1 MPTMNVAQFAIKLGL
16 DPSSIPADLQKV
28 VVNLTSAQRR
38 LAKDR
43 KALEAEM
50 MESARESA
58 ERTVADRKWAD
69 DAILQHATATAAK
82 RKALEKEI
90 LEATRAHDR
99 GAGTSTAQAA
109 DRETL
114 SASPQAA
121 RRALVEEQIMEAT
134 NLYATEE
141 LAKREQ
147 VEEEKAVA
155 VARSAAQRKLLEAKI
170 MEATS
175 LYASEELAKR
185 EWVEEEKVLAAQKSA
200 EARMLLEAKVM
211 EATTLHAEQT
221 IANERWAA
229 EARVAIN
236 RKADIQRSENTM
248 AETKRGFAGIMLA
261 SNAMG
266 AGVPW
271 PLSRVLSQQFPIIGK
286 ITGALLGFTA
296 VGVGIRV
303 VVDIFERLGQKMQE
317 AKQKELEYQE
327 AVQKTK
333 MVIGEADAASEMR
346 FDKAV
351 ARSMRAKGDKNAAA
365 FDEGLVSQSEG
376 VGAMAREVDKLVEAE
391 LKEARAKAAQM
402 QVWAAAGRV
411 MHEVFSFDSTLKV
424 EAINDQMQ
432 KLGEE
437 FSLRSVE
444 DQINHTATA
453 SELLTQKA
461 KEAHEAVTALETQRD
476 KMAKMDTVEK
486 AGLPISVRKYISQ
499 EEIDAAKTY
508 AALLDRIT
516 ASEAKRQKAT
526 AAEKQADIDEANKAK
541 AKDIAET
548 RAREVREEIASIE
561 RLMATSSAAAGAE
574 ELLASATDKGTAAS
588 IQNAAA
594 AEAQKRILDAIAES
608 RSKLDPSGRPIGDD
622 KGVQAKLAEYAVEE
636 RKNALTEQ
644 TAKATGE
651 LNKQIAE
658 LNTRTDEHVSSLNE
672 EASGHNKVSI
682 EQAKNL
688 ERLIPLEQRLQGLK
702 DLYASLPAADKV
714 APVVGP
720 PTVGQAFAQKTAGD
734 IAHTGSG
741 LDALRGK
748 IGGENAQIQ
757 AAAFAE
763 ELKKVK
769 ERTAE
774 IAGAGVSPWAKINA
788 EVAAATERMRGLGQ
802 SETEVADQAKQLR
815 AALSGEQHSKIG
827 AEFDKL
833 TEKARETRVELG
845 ALASGSP
852 FAKSIAEAEKL
863 GHEMGMTAFEIS
875 LVRQRLIELQA
886 MQNASKAWEG
896 ADALSASGSKMYEL
910 QQQMATLRSAATTGK
925 VRDDS
930 GAESTL
936 SADALA
942 AVHLR
947 MQELTEEEDKLLLKT
962 GGINDGFQAWLHS
975 LDMVESE
982 GTTVFNALTQ
992 ATKGFESTAAD
1003 SLVKI
1008 LETHAGQ
1015 HQKLIHQLRQMW
1027 ESFFAGLA
1035 KMAIQRGL
1043 QGLLAPIAGA
1053 IAKKP
1058 QSAAGTVDLGAGSA
1072 EQFAKGP
1079 GALFSGLGKAGGAG
1093 VAALPANTTAITA
1106 NTTALGANTA
1116 ALGTKAGTSAI
1127 PILGAM
1133 PGNAAGTDSWS
1144 GGSTWVGEQGPE
1156 VVNLPRG
1163 SQVIPNDALQ
1173 ANSGGDSYVH
1183 NDFRGAVVTD
1193 DLMRKSDAVKMSQ
1206 LSEDRAYSRAVTASK
1221 EIALRSRP
1229 SR

>member
-38 LAKDR
+38 LAQQQ
-43 KALEAEM
+43 ALLQKEGMRQSAAWAENAARDAEKVRDAQVAAARAASEALREQAEIQKEGMRQSAAWADNAAHDAEKLEQAEM
-50 MESARESA
+50 
-58 ERTVADRKWAD
+58 
-69 DAILQHATATAAK
+69 AK
-82 RKALEKEI
+82 K
-90 LEATRAHDR
+90 RA
-99 GAGTSTAQAA
+99 
-109 DRETL
+109 
-114 SASPQAA
+114 
-121 RRALVEEQIMEAT
+121 
-134 NLYATEE
+134 
-141 LAKREQ
+141 
-147 VEEEKAVA
+147 
-155 VARSAAQRKLLEAKI
+155 
-170 MEATS
+170 
-175 LYASEELAKR
+175 
-185 EWVEEEKVLAAQKSA
+185 
-200 EARMLLEAKVM
+200 
-211 EATTLHAEQT
+211 
-221 IANERWAA
+221 
-229 EARVAIN
+229 
-236 RKADIQRSENTM
+236 
-248 AETKRGFAGIMLA
+248 GFASIMLA
-261 SNAMG
+261 SNMAG
-266 AGVPW
+266 AGIPF
-271 PLSRVLSQQFPIIGK
+271 PLARILSQQFPGITQMLSGIIG
-286 ITGALLGFTA
+286 LTA
-296 VGVGIRV
+296 AGVGLRV
-303 VVDIFERLGQKMQE
+303 IVDIFDKISHKLEE
-317 AKQKELEYQE
+317 AKQKEEAYAE
-327 AVQKTK
+327 AVRKTK
-333 MVIGEADAASEMR
+333 TVLAESLAENERNIRGQQARLAGMAGDGTAEFRFKISEIGAESLDRLAKQVDALTEAEIR
-346 FDKAV
+346 ETK
-351 ARSMRAKGDKNAAA
+351 AAA
-365 FDEGLVSQSEG
+365 E
-376 VGAMAREVDKLVEAE
+376 R
-391 LKEARAKAAQM
+391 M
-402 QVWAAAGRV
+402 QVWAAIQRFTHASFTGESELGLEKIADDIKAFQEKFADLAREDALAG
-411 MHEVFSFDSTLKV
+411 TTKAA
-424 EAINDQMQ
+424 EALNAELLAAQAISDAMQ
-432 KLGEE
+432 KQWA
-437 FSLRSVE
+437 
-444 DQINHTATA
+444 DQ
-453 SELLTQKA
+453 
-461 KEAHEAVTALETQRD
+461 EAHPQFAYTGPGAAPGGVKPRISKEEVDARAQRVQYLKDQAELERQAGNRADLGAKTAGVEEIKSQFTELARTDALHHTKESAMLIQDKVAAARADLVLLQSAAKPDKDRIANQKQYIDALARIPRD
-476 KMAKMDTVEK
+476 KK
-486 AGLPISVRKYISQ
+486 
-499 EEIDAAKTY
+499 
-508 AALLDRIT
+508 
-516 ASEAKRQKAT
+516 
-526 AAEKQADIDEANKAK
+526 DEAG
-541 AKDIAET
+541 DE
-548 RAREVREEIASIE
+548 RARQVREEIASIQK
-561 RLMATSSAAAGAE
+561 LMATSSAAAGAE
-574 ELLASATDKGTAAS
+574 EVLAGATDKGTAAS
-588 IQNAAA
+588 IRNAAA

-608 RSKLDPSGRPIGDD
+608 RSKLDPSGRSIGDD
-622 KGVQAKLAEYAVEE
+622 KGVQSKLAEYAVEE
-636 RKNALTEQ
+636 RKNALVEQ

-714 APVVGP
+714 APVVGR

-936 SADALA
+936 SPDALA
-942 AVHLR
+942 AVRLR

-1127 PILGAM
+1127 PIPGAT